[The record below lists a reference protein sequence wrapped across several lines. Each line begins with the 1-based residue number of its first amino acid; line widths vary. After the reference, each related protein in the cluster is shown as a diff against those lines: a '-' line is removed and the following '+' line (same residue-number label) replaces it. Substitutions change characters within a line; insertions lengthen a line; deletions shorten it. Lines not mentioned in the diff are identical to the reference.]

1 MLPAAS
7 QESNA
12 TAKKGSA
19 EEGFE
24 TMVFTPWNF
33 STF

>member
-1 MLPAAS
+1 MLPATS
-7 QESNA
+7 EESNA

-24 TMVFTPWNF
+24 TTVFTLWNV